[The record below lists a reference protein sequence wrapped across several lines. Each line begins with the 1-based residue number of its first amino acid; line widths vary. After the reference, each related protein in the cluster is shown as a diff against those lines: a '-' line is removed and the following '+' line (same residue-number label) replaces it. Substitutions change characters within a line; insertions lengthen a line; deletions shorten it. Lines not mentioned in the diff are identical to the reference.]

1 MSIIGSYQF
10 AENMVRRTHIKRRN
24 EITYWFLC
32 SVLTLMVSSLLAC
45 SGTAETDLV
54 LTEIEKETAVNTM
67 LNKYKADQEGGVVGA
82 SVTQE
87 GGTLTLILMIKRI
100 TYLENVRSTA
110 NLDWSNQGRSLGTEF
125 VRLVKDGGS
134 DDPTGTDIG
143 KGQFNYTIGVYYQ
156 DPANPDKVYA
166 NPIRKIVEG
175 KKKANSSKIKW

>member
-10 AENMVRRTHIKRRN
+10 VENMVRRTHIKRRN

-32 SVLTLMVSSLLAC
+32 SVLSLMVSSLLAC
-45 SGTAETDLV
+45 SGTTETDLV

-125 VRLVKDGGS
+125 VRLVHGENLVFGRLLGKLRNWE
-134 DDPTGTDIG
+134 TGKLG
-143 KGQFNYTIGVYYQ
+143 N
-156 DPANPDKVYA
+156 
-166 NPIRKIVEG
+166 
-175 KKKANSSKIKW
+175 